1 MRKINILF
9 VSVLLSNLAYA
20 ADDITVVALND
31 FHGQMAANKSMAG
44 AGKISTFLQ
53 NFRKQY
59 PNTVVVLAGD
69 NYQGTAI
76 SNISLGQ
83 VDNEFFNYIG
93 VKYSALGNHD
103 FDYGQAVFESWGQT
117 NQFPFLA
124 ANVINASDGSIFKYA
139 EPYGELALP
148 SGKKIAFIGLAT
160 LETPATTG
168 ISNIEGLKF
177 TNPVS
182 SANQWVKFLNSA
194 ANKQG
199 KPDSIILLTHI
210 PSEQNQSGE
219 ISYEQNSQLKNSE
232 IGALTHD
239 VNGISAVISAHSHQK
254 VSGFLNNVA
263 VVQGASQGKD
273 VSVLHY
279 DCHTTKVCQV
289 TPEIIDLESATK
301 DMVADPQVE
310 KIITKYYDKNKAVL
324 NQKIAISPQEL
335 NNMPESNGL
344 YNIKLTY
351 TIADIMRKY
360 TDSEIGMQNTYG
372 IRRSL
377 PAGQIDYSMIYEAMP
392 FDNMVTTL
400 KIQGKY
406 LLKLLEHSLPPHK
419 TQFAVFAGVT
429 LQLDSNGKIIKAL
442 VNGKELDPKREY
454 TLATINFISSG
465 GDGFDFS
472 HATDVKDTNIPVR
485 EVVRAQW
492 EKQGI
497 QVPANWQSVTVIK

>member
-1 MRKINILF
+1 MHKINILLI
-9 VSVLLSNLAYA
+9 SVLLSNLAYA

-31 FHGQMAANKSMAG
+31 FHGQMAANKSMVG
-44 AGKISTFLQ
+44 AAKISTFLQ

-103 FDYGQAVFESWGQT
+103 FDYGQAVFESWART

-124 ANVINASDGSIFKYA
+124 ANVINAGDGSVFKYA
-139 EPYGELALP
+139 KPYGELVLP
-148 SGKKIAFIGLAT
+148 SGKKVAFIGLAT

-177 TNPVS
+177 TNPVA

-210 PSEQNQSGE
+210 PSEQESSGK
-219 ISYEQNSQLKNSE
+219 ISYEKNSQLKNSE
-232 IGALTHD
+232 IDALTRD
-239 VNGISAVISAHSHQK
+239 VHGVSAVISAHSHQK

-279 DCHTTKVCQV
+279 DCHTTKICQV

-301 DMVADPQVE
+301 NMTADPQVE
-310 KIITKYYDKNKAVL
+310 KIIAKYYDKNKAVL
-324 NQKIAISPQEL
+324 NQKIAPSSQEL
-335 NNMPESNGL
+335 SNMPESGSL

-360 TDSEIGMQNTYG
+360 TNSEIGLQNTYG

-377 PAGQIDYSMIYEAMP
+377 PAGEIDYSMVYEAMP
-392 FDNMVTTL
+392 FDNTVTTL

-406 LLKLLEHSLPPHK
+406 LLKLLEHSLPAHK

-429 LQLDSNGKIIKAL
+429 LQLDSSGKIIKAL
-442 VNGKELDPKREY
+442 VNSEELDPKREY
-454 TLATINFISSG
+454 TLATINFLSSG

-472 HATDVKDTNIPVR
+472 HATDIKDTNIPIR
-485 EVVRAQW
+485 EVVRNQW

-497 QVPANWQSVTVIK
+497 EVPADWQSITVK